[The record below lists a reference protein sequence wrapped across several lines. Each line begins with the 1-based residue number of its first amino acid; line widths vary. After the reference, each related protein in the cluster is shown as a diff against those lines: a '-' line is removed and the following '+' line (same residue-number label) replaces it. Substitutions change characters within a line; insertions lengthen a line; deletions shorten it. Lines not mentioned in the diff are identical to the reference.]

1 MPRAGSHPLGLR
13 RALPLEQFNPETRLR
28 RIFQCGFIGDMADVH
43 VGPARDARRFLDTDE
58 LVWFAEPSRE
68 SPAQALSGIR
78 EDQRFA
84 AEVADG
90 DPAYY
95 AGVYGVYPLTL
106 TVPGSRQSLQQLPV
120 SGLTFVGVHPD
131 ERRRG
136 VLTAM
141 LRDHFERVRGG
152 DWSGLSVLHASEPAI
167 YGRHGY
173 GVASLETRVT
183 LSRGATFTAPTL
195 EQEVSALRT
204 RLVAAGEPGV
214 TDRMKAAAQ
223 HAGALTLGSV
233 VRELETY
240 EMFGRDTP
248 QTLRDKEPQRIL
260 FATRDGSDV
269 GYAWF
274 RRKQKWE
281 EGRPDGTV
289 EVGELVGDPAAE
301 LALLRRLVDLDL
313 TSSVILNGRGVDDPV
328 LAWAGGDRSIHG
340 PTWDSLW
347 IRLVDLSLAMERRGY
362 AAPVDLVLEIEDAAC
377 AWNQGRWRLTVD
389 EEGTGHLARTDDSP
403 DLVLATQLLATA
415 YLGSRS
421 LEAARVAGLLVEQ
434 RAGAAREL
442 DDVLRMPLVAAA
454 AVGF

>member
-1 MPRAGSHPLGLR
+1 
-13 RALPLEQFNPETRLR
+13 
-28 RIFQCGFIGDMADVH
+28 MADIH
-43 VGPARDARRFLDTDE
+43 VGRARDARRFLDTDE
-58 LVWFAEPSRE
+58 LIWFAEPLRE
-68 SPAQALSGIR
+68 PPAQALSGIR

-106 TVPGSRQSLQQLPV
+106 TVPGARQELQQLPV

-183 LSRGATFTAPTL
+183 LNRGATLTAPGL
-195 EQEVSALRT
+195 EPAASALRT
-204 RLVAAGEPGV
+204 RLVAAGAPGV
-214 TDRMKAAAQ
+214 ADRMKAAALQ
-223 HAGALTLGSV
+223 AGAHTLGSV
-233 VRELETY
+233 VRERETY

-248 QTLRDKEPQRIL
+248 QTLRDREPQRIL
-260 FATRDGSDV
+260 FATNDDGDV

-281 EGRPDGTV
+281 DGRPDGTV
-289 EVGELVGDPAAE
+289 EVGELVGDPATE

-313 TSSVILNGRGVDDPV
+313 TSSVVLNCRGVDDPV
-328 LAWAGGDRSIHG
+328 FAWMGGDRSIHG

-347 IRLVDLSLAMERRGY
+347 IRLVDLPLAMERRGY
-362 AAPVDLVLEIEDAAC
+362 AARADLVLEVEDIAC
-377 AWNQGRWRLTVD
+377 AWNRGRWRLTVD
-389 EEGTGHLARTDDSP
+389 DEGVGRLARTDDSP
-403 DLVLATQLLATA
+403 DLVLATQLLAHA
-415 YLGSRS
+415 YLGSRG
-421 LEAARVAGLLVEQ
+421 LEAARVAGLFDE
-434 RAGAAREL
+434 RRSGAAREL
-442 DDVLRMPLVAAA
+442 DAALRMPLTAAA

>member
-1 MPRAGSHPLGLR
+1 MSDVRVVP
-13 RALPLEQFNPETRLR
+13 
-28 RIFQCGFIGDMADVH
+28 AD
-43 VGPARDARRFLDTDE
+43 DDRRFLDTDE
-58 LVWFAEPSRE
+58 LVWFAEPSRDA
-68 SPAQALSGIR
+68 PATTLSGLR
-78 EDQRFA
+78 EDQRFG
-84 AEVADG
+84 AEVAGG

-106 TVPGSRQSLQQLPV
+106 TVPGPRETLRQLPV

-141 LRDHFERVRGG
+141 LRDHFGRVRDG
-152 DWSGLSVLHASEPAI
+152 DSSGLSVLHASEPAI

-173 GVASLETRVT
+173 GVASVETRVT
-183 LSRGATFTAPTL
+183 LGRGATLTAPWL
-195 EQEVSALRT
+195 EEDVSGLVT
-204 RLVAAGEPGV
+204 RLATAGAPGV
-214 TDRMKAAAQ
+214 AERMLAAAR
-223 HAGALTLGSV
+223 HAGAGTLGSV

-240 EMFGRDTP
+240 AMFGRDTA

-260 FATRDGSDV
+260 FATRDGADV

-281 EGRPDGTV
+281 DGRPDGTA
-289 EVGELVGDPAAE
+289 EVGELVGDPAAQ

-313 TSSVILNGRGVDDPV
+313 ISTVVLNGRGVDDPV
-328 LAWAGGDRSIHG
+328 FAWAGGDRPIHG

-347 IRLVDLSLAMERRGY
+347 VRLVELPLALERRGY
-362 AAPVDLVLEIEDAAC
+362 AGPADLVLDVEDAAC
-377 AWNQGRWRLTVD
+377 AWNQGRWRFRVD
-389 EEGTGHLARTDDSP
+389 EDGFGHLSRTDRAA
-403 DLVLATQLLATA
+403 DLALTTQLLATA

-421 LEAARVAGLLVEQ
+421 LESARVAGLLDE
-434 RAGAAREL
+434 RRSGATREL
-442 DDVLRMPLVAAA
+442 DAAMRMPVPAAG

>member
-1 MPRAGSHPLGLR
+1 
-13 RALPLEQFNPETRLR
+13 
-28 RIFQCGFIGDMADVH
+28 MADIH
-43 VGPARDARRFLDTDE
+43 VGPAHDARRFLDTDE
-58 LVWFAEPSRE
+58 LVWFAEPSRQ
-68 SPAQALSGIR
+68 SPARELSGIR

-106 TVPGSRQSLQQLPV
+106 TVPGPQQSLRQLPV

-183 LSRGATFTAPTL
+183 LSRGATFTAPGL
-195 EQEVSALRT
+195 EQAASELRT
-204 RLVAAGEPGV
+204 RLVAAGTPGV
-214 TDRMKAAAQ
+214 ADRMKAAAM

-233 VRELETY
+233 VREPETY
-240 EMFGRDTP
+240 EMFARDTP
-248 QTLRDKEPQRIL
+248 QTLRDTEPQRLL
-260 FATRDGSDV
+260 FAVRDGVDV

-274 RRKQKWE
+274 RRKEKWD

-289 EVGELVGDPAAE
+289 EVGELIGDPATE

-313 TSSVILNGRGVDDPV
+313 TSSVVLNHRGMDDPAF
-328 LAWAGGDRSIHG
+328 AWTGGDRGIHG

-347 IRLVDLSLAMERRGY
+347 VRLVDLPLAMECRGY
-362 AAPVDLVLEIEDAAC
+362 AAPVDLVLEVEDSAC
-377 AWNQGRWRLTVD
+377 AWNQGRWRLAAD
-389 EEGTGHLARTDDSP
+389 AEGAGRMTRTEDSP
-403 DLVLATQLLATA
+403 DLVLDTQQLASA
-415 YLGSRS
+415 YLGARG
-421 LEAARVAGLLVEQ
+421 LEAAREAGLLDE
-434 RAGAAREL
+434 RRSGAAREL
-442 DDVLRMPLVAAA
+442 DAALRMPLPPAA

>member
-1 MPRAGSHPLGLR
+1 MTGRPVRSTVR
-13 RALPLEQFNPETRLR
+13 RVIRLR
-28 RIFQCGFIGDMADVH
+28 RVREYGFMGGMADVH

-68 SPAQALSGIR
+68 SPERTLSGIP

-90 DPAYY
+90 DPSYY

-106 TVPGSRQSLQQLPV
+106 TVPGRRQALQQLPA

-183 LSRGATFTAPTL
+183 LSRRATLTAPGL
-195 EQEVSALRT
+195 EPDASALRT
-204 RLVAAGEPGV
+204 RLVAAGGPGV
-214 TDRMKAAAQ
+214 PDRMRAAAL
-223 HAGALTLGSV
+223 HAGARTLGSV
-233 VRELETY
+233 VREVEAY
-240 EMFGRDTP
+240 AMFGRDTP

-269 GYAWF
+269 GYARF
-274 RRKQKWE
+274 RRQQKWE
-281 EGRPDGTV
+281 DGRPDGTV
-289 EVGELVGDPAAE
+289 EVGELVGDPATE

-313 TSSVILNGRGVDDPV
+313 TSSVVLNGRGVDDSV
-328 LAWAGGDRSIHG
+328 FAWAGGDRSLRG
-340 PTWDSLW
+340 PVWDSLW
-347 IRLVDLSLAMERRGY
+347 IRLVDLPLAMARRGY
-362 AAPVDLVLEIEDAAC
+362 AAPVDLVLEIEDASC

-389 EEGTGHLARTDDSP
+389 EEGAGRLARTDDSP
-403 DLVLATQLLATA
+403 DLLLATQLLASA

-421 LEAARVAGLLVEQ
+421 LEAARVAGLLDEH
-434 RAGAAREL
+434 RAGAARDL
-442 DDVLRMPLVAAA
+442 DAALRMPLAAAA

>member
-1 MPRAGSHPLGLR
+1 
-13 RALPLEQFNPETRLR
+13 
-28 RIFQCGFIGDMADVH
+28 MADIQ
-43 VGPARDARRFLDTDE
+43 VGQAGDARRFLDTDE
-58 LVWFAEPSRE
+58 LVWFAEPSRQ
-68 SPAQALSGIR
+68 SPAQELSGIR

-106 TVPGSRQSLQQLPV
+106 TVPGARQSLCQVPV

-141 LRDHFERVRGG
+141 LRDHFERVRDG

-173 GVASLETRVT
+173 GVASLETRMT
-183 LSRGATFTAPTL
+183 LSKGTALAAPGL
-195 EQEVSALRT
+195 EEAASALRT
-204 RLVAAGEPGV
+204 RLTSADAPGV
-214 TDRMKAAAQ
+214 ADRLRAAAL
-223 HAGALTLGSV
+223 HAGARTLGSV
-233 VRELETY
+233 VRERETY
-240 EMFGRDTP
+240 EMFGRDTA
-248 QTLRDKEPQRIL
+248 QSLRDKEPQRIL
-260 FATRDGSDV
+260 FATDADRDV

-281 EGRPDGTV
+281 EGRPVGTV
-289 EVGELVGDPAAE
+289 EVIELVGDPATE

-313 TSSVILNGRGVDDPV
+313 TSSVVLNGRGVDDPAF
-328 LAWAGGDRSIHG
+328 AWTGGDRSIHG

-347 IRLVDLSLAMERRGY
+347 VRLVDLPTAMARRGY
-362 AAPVDLVLEIEDAAC
+362 AAPVDVVLEVEDSAC
-377 AWNQGRWRLTVD
+377 AWNQGRWRLTVGED
-389 EEGTGHLARTDDSP
+389 GIGHLARTEDGP
-403 DLVLATQLLATA
+403 DLVLATQVLATA
-415 YLGSRS
+415 YLGSRR
-421 LEAARVAGLLVEQ
+421 LEAARVAGLLDE
-434 RAGAAREL
+434 RLDGAARAL
-442 DDVLRMPLVAAA
+442 DAALRMPLSAAA